1 MTTCGNSK
9 ADGTIGV
16 HDVTGLYTNDD
27 IYDKDFPQTACNDTT
42 VNGMG
47 WEEEFTEYL
56 CDDTAMMNYFSACDG
71 QRHDYA
77 LFDYFC
83 TCENQYF
90 DLTMGTG
97 INYFNFISSI

>member
-1 MTTCGNSK
+1 M
-9 ADGTIGV
+9 
-16 HDVTGLYTNDD
+16 GLYTNDD
-27 IYDKDFPQTACNDTT
+27 IYDKDFPRTACHDAT

-47 WEEEFTEYL
+47 WEEEVTEYL

-83 TCENQYF
+83 TCENLYF
-90 DLTMGTG
+90 DFTMGTG
-97 INYFNFISSI
+97 INYFNFISKIQLWTATIIILAAFVLHF